1 MNNSIG
7 YFILYIYL
15 EDKKLLFP
23 GMYSGVDI
31 KKELYVERDKIFQIC
46 LDEGWIEQ
54 QDIENQDKTLDR
66 RTAARILHE
75 YMRRRLGIKDLED
88 ITQAYEL
95 RDLFDCRVCA
105 NHIAQVYLRGII
117 EPVMLEML
125 KIFDVYG
132 EVTENEIISYV
143 NRTIGMR

>member
-7 YFILYIYL
+7 SFILYIYHN
-15 EDKKLLFP
+15 EYKE
-23 GMYSGVDI
+23 
-31 KKELYVERDKIFQIC
+31 KELYVERDKIFQSC

-105 NHIAQVYLRGII
+105 NHIDQVYLRGII
-117 EPVMLEML
+117 EPVMLGEM